1 MKQRKSQR
9 IALILFTLCS
19 VLIGALG
26 GMWVTRYASS
36 QTGGSLPALLYAI
49 FCMVAAYYLSV
60 VIHESGHLVMGL
72 RTGYSFVSFR
82 IGSLTLIRQEGKLR
96 LKRFRVAGTGGQ
108 CILTPPET
116 DRPEN
121 APFTLYYLGG
131 GLFNLLTAAVV
142 FPPALLLS
150 NFWVRLPLLVLGVVS
165 LYQGAF
171 NLIPLNLQIPND
183 GYTLRLLRRSPAERA
198 AVYRQLK
205 ANGLLYGG
213 MTPAELPETLLSPEP
228 PDRSGV
234 FTSAEILTRGS
245 VAVDRH
251 DFAAAEQIFTDCL
264 QSGMLL
270 PIYENECRCEL
281 LFCKLMNGAP
291 AEEIEALY
299 TKQLR
304 TYVKRAGQTQIAKRR
319 LLYAWEKLF
328 RKDETAAQ
336 REYEAARK
344 MRAVYPCPGELKSE
358 LALMAFLAGDEGES
372 P

>member
-26 GMWVTRYASS
+26 GMWVTRYAGS

-142 FPPALLLS
+142 FPLALLLS

-183 GYTLRLLRRSPAERA
+183 GYTLHLLRRSPPRTGRGLPPAEGQRA
-198 AVYRQLK
+198 AVRRND
-205 ANGLLYGG
+205 ARGAAGG
-213 MTPAELPETLLSPEP
+213 AALP
-228 PDRSGV
+228 R
-234 FTSAEILTRGS
+234 
-245 VAVDRH
+245 
-251 DFAAAEQIFTDCL
+251 AAGPL
-264 QSGMLL
+264 
-270 PIYENECRCEL
+270 
-281 LFCKLMNGAP
+281 
-291 AEEIEALY
+291 
-299 TKQLR
+299 
-304 TYVKRAGQTQIAKRR
+304 RR
-319 LLYAWEKLF
+319 LHLRGNPHKGL
-328 RKDETAAQ
+328 RG
-336 REYEAARK
+336 R
-344 MRAVYPCPGELKSE
+344 G
-358 LALMAFLAGDEGES
+358 
-372 P
+372 